1 MQNASNWCDCHDG
14 DGADLIPAGSPQTT
28 KKDDHEDDPWH
39 DHRADNTRP
48 NTKSLMHELALLL
61 KRSKY
66 VRSITLTTIVNRW
79 TSMIMSTL
87 GQMVLEYSI

>member
-1 MQNASNWCDCHDG
+1 MSATAPTSFRLAHHKPPKRMITRTIHGTITAQ
-14 DGADLIPAGSPQTT
+14 II
-28 KKDDHEDDPWH
+28 
-39 DHRADNTRP
+39 TRP